1 MAWMLAAF
9 LSIILL
15 GLDAD
20 CDNNVKVC
28 QSVFYSLVLN
38 LHYKR
43 LLKEIQLI
51 SAWPVAWEI
60 FCVVFNIKYSSSR
73 FLCLLKCL

>member
-1 MAWMLAAF
+1 MLAAF

-15 GLDAD
+15 GLGAD
-20 CDNNVKVC
+20 CGNDVKVC
-28 QSVFYSLVLN
+28 QSGFYCLVLN

-43 LLKEIQLI
+43 PLKKIRLI

-60 FCVVFNIKYSSSR
+60 FCVVFNIKYSS
-73 FLCLLKCL
+73 